1 MSPRRGLANRAAGLT
16 VTLGLTAA
24 DRALQLAPIGFDV
37 LAEEVY
43 PYLLGGG
50 SVALPDGAAPVP
62 PDELWRPGAPTR
74 ATPPSTPP
82 APPVARARPPPPRGT
97 GRPRPGLF
105 GSAAPPGPGPPVA
118 RP

>member
-62 PDELWRPGAPTR
+62 PDELWRLGAATGATSLSTTPSPLLSWADPDPARVPGC
-74 ATPPSTPP
+74 PPPVILCSQAPP
-82 APPVARARPPPPRGT
+82 AP
-97 GRPRPGLF
+97 
-105 GSAAPPGPGPPVA
+105 AAPFP
-118 RP
+118 